1 MKLNVTID
9 LSEIYDEGDE
19 ASVKQLILAD
29 LNREVGNS
37 VRMIINNQL
46 ENIKIQVK
54 NTALEII
61 ANSIE
66 NKIPEI
72 AGELIG
78 AKFFG
83 PEYKIKKYNTEYSV
97 KEYVENV
104 IDKKGDLAKESIEN
118 FISNENKKTTER
130 LEKQAQGIFNDI
142 HKKYDL
148 LFASQI
154 VSKLGEKGM
163 LKEDVAKL
171 LLD

>member
-9 LSEIYDEGDE
+9 LSEIYGDGDGD
-19 ASVKQLILAD
+19 SVKELILAD

-37 VRMIINNQL
+37 VRNIIYNQL
-46 ENIKIQVK
+46 ENIKAQVK
-54 NTALEII
+54 NNALEII

-66 NKIPEI
+66 KKIPEI
-72 AGELIG
+72 TGELIG
-78 AKFFG
+78 AKFFS

-118 FISNENKKTTER
+118 LISNENKKTTER
-130 LEKQAQGIFNDI
+130 LEKQAQVIFNDI